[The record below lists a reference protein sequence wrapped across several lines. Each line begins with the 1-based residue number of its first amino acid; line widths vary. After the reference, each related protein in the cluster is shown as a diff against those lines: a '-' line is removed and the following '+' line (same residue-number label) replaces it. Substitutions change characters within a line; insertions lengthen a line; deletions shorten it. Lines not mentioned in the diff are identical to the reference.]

1 MTKINCLGKHLI
13 IDCNNVKTDVCLD
26 DKKMLESLVEAAK
39 EAGST
44 VINSCRYHFGHNS
57 PPGFAC
63 IVMLDE
69 SHCSAHSYAD
79 RGLLAIDIFTCGK
92 TDPKKLFDILLTK
105 IDLRDCNILTK
116 EVNRFE
122 I

>member
-1 MTKINCLGKHLI
+1 MNKTNCLGKHLI
-13 IDCNNVKTDVCLD
+13 VDCNNVKTDVCLD

-57 PPGFAC
+57 PSGFAC

-105 IDLRDCNILTK
+105 IDLSDCNILIK